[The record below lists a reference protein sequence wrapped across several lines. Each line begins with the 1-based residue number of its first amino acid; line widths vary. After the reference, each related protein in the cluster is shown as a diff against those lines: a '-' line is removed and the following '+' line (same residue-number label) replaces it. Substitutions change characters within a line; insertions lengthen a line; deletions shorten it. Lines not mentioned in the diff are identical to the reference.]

1 MYEIG
6 RIKSVQVQRSSLKIE
21 GRSERYYDPSPLL
34 VVSRLRLTARGV
46 IGITTEDKQIVDVHH
61 REHPAS
67 RNRIDN
73 DISFG
78 FTSHYQAMR
87 GKFGPHLTN
96 GCAGENILIEADQ
109 EYLLDQ
115 LGNGVA
121 IQTSMGQFVYLT
133 NIEIAAPCAQFSQ
146 FAAQDIFS
154 PSNQRVKETLQF
166 LHNGR
171 RGFYATLANQ
181 QPIEVQAGNSVFVV
195 EQPL

>member
-46 IGITTEDKQIVDVHH
+46 IGITTDGKQIVDVHH

-87 GKFGPHLTN
+87 DKFGSHLTN
-96 GCAGENILIEADQ
+96 GCAGENILIETDQ
-109 EYLLDQ
+109 EYMLDE

-121 IQTSMGQFVYLT
+121 IQTSMGQLVYLT

-146 FAAQDIFS
+146 FAAQDIF
-154 PSNQRVKETLQF
+154 PLSNQCMKETLQF

-171 RGFYATLANQ
+171 RGFYATLVDQ
-181 QPIEVQAGNSVFVV
+181 QPIEVQAGDSVFAV